1 MDTIYARMRRVTEDL
16 RIIQQELNFAAIQA
30 SANVEQGEANEL
42 PTGEA
47 LNTLRAALDQMRHF
61 LWFYSQIMSNGSG
74 LKETLRRALQQGSGE
89 EAAAPTDAP
98 PEKLR
103 SAADKAF
110 LRYRLNGKKP
120 N

>member
-47 LNTLRAALDQMRHF
+47 LNTLRGALDQMRHF

-89 EAAAPTDAP
+89 EAAASTDAP